1 MNLKTVFSNMGTS
14 VKKNMKPDAFIKA
27 VVSVPA
33 LAQQFPALATL
44 STSIAGILETYESIR
59 NTLAKTNE
67 KLTQASQALEKV
79 QDSLNQGLTTYT
91 KGLTVQGA
99 YNAPSSGGPCTPGP
113 TVTNGATTISTLV
126 TECTNAKQLLDQ
138 TREQISKLETQLDEY
153 YNTLTS
159 KISEYVDSIINTE
172 VV

>member
-14 VKKNMKPDAFIKA
+14 VKKNMKPAAFIKA

-33 LAQQFPALATL
+33 LAQQFPALSTL

-67 KLTQASQALEKV
+67 KLTQASHALEKV
-79 QDSLNQGLTTYT
+79 QDLLNQGISTYT
-91 KGLTVQGA
+91 KGLALPSA
-99 YNAPSSGGPCTPGP
+99 YTSAKPGDPCIPGGEVIT
-113 TVTNGATTISTLV
+113 GATTIPALV
-126 TECTNAKQLLDQ
+126 ADCTAAKQLLDQ
-138 TREQISKLETQLDEY
+138 TREQISKLEEQLDEY